1 MRSYPHLLS
10 PLKVAQTT
18 SRNRMIIGSMHTRL
32 DMERDGLHKM
42 ALFLAERTKG
52 EIGLIVTGG

>member
-1 MRSYPHLLS
+1 
-10 PLKVAQTT
+10 
-18 SRNRMIIGSMHTRL
+18 MHTRL
-32 DMERDGLHKM
+32 DMEADGLHKM